1 MPYAMTRDDLLA
13 GNADLL
19 DHCFELLEQQRRSSM
34 TVDASKGAREITVR
48 HAGLTRLDVLFDGH
62 PGSSLPLRAKGE
74 TVVPCPAGTK
84 VIELFG
90 FGDEQLLQKRRVDA
104 RR

>member
-1 MPYAMTRDDLLA
+1 MRLTFALSAFALL
-13 GNADLL
+13 
-19 DHCFELLEQQRRSSM
+19 
-34 TVDASKGAREITVR
+34 
-48 HAGLTRLDVLFDGH
+48 
-62 PGSSLPLRAKGE
+62 SSLPLRAKGE

-90 FGDEQLLQKRRVDA
+90 FDGEQLLQKRRVDA

>member
-1 MPYAMTRDDLLA
+1 MPYVMTRDDLLA
-13 GNADLL
+13 GNPDLL
-19 DHCFELLEQQRRSSM
+19 AHCFELLRQQRRSSLGA
-34 TVDASKGAREITVR
+34 DASDTAREITVR

-62 PGSSLPLRAKGE
+62 PGSSLRLRAR
-74 TVVPCPAGTK
+74 TPVVVPYPADTR

-90 FGDEQLLQKRRVDA
+90 FDGEQLLQKRRVDA